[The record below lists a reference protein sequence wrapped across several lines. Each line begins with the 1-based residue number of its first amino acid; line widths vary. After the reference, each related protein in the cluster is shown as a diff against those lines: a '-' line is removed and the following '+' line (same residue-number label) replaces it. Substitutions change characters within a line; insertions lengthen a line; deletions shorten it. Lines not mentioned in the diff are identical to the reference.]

1 MKTYGLSGRLV
12 CFILFYRL
20 EYLEKMKIVSDKCLY
35 RIGILM
41 SDSVYEFLR
50 DGVKSQ

>member
-1 MKTYGLSGRLV
+1 MKTYGLSDRLV
-12 CFILFYRL
+12 RFILFYRS
-20 EYLEKMKIVSDKCLY
+20 EYLEKMKIASDKCLY
-35 RIGILM
+35 RIGILT